1 MGLPSR
7 SLNSGRQIIQDHP
20 RSPRH
25 VRLPPSPQSHT
36 TPRTRSGCKVAGAAV
51 DGPQSSLAPLGGA
64 PRAHP
69 LPVSTQTREL
79 SVTASREDSREA
91 RLPGTQRGGNT
102 ERALLCALAYA
113 SRAHSA
119 GHQGAAP
126 PCDGNA
132 AGQGRTPPR
141 SEGRR
146 PAGRALPVSCTR
158 PLWPTDGAVSVP
170 LAPHRRDVRGRKQP
184 RPAVA
189 LPAAATG
196 KSVAQ
201 TRGSVFSRAR
211 SPPALARVTPRGV
224 NVPHGPGSTGGSA
237 SSRDRLTA
245 LGPPMEGPRP
255 PARPPTL
262 PASDGTVNGA
272 GAQAGEAEALSVR
285 NTLRASAWHAE
296 I

>member
-1 MGLPSR
+1 MPCCA
-7 SLNSGRQIIQDHP
+7 
-20 RSPRH
+20 
-25 VRLPPSPQSHT
+25 PSP
-36 TPRTRSGCKVAGAAV
+36 TPREPTAQG
-51 DGPQSSLAPLGGA
+51 
-64 PRAHP
+64 
-69 LPVSTQTREL
+69 TREL
-79 SVTASREDSREA
+79 PLPATATPQA
-91 RLPGTQRGGNT
+91 GVAHRLGPRDAAPRGG
-102 ERALLCALAYA
+102 RFLCPAP
-113 SRAHSA
+113 
-119 GHQGAAP
+119 AP
-126 PCDGNA
+126 PG
-132 AGQGRTPPR
+132 
-141 SEGRR
+141 
-146 PAGRALPVSCTR
+146 
-158 PLWPTDGAVSVP
+158 PTDGAVSVP

-201 TRGSVFSRAR
+201 TRGGVFSRAR

-245 LGPPMEGPRP
+245 LGPPTEGPRP

-272 GAQAGEAEALSVR
+272 GAQAGEAGALSVR

>member
-1 MGLPSR
+1 MR
-7 SLNSGRQIIQDHP
+7 P
-20 RSPRH
+20 RL
-25 VRLPPSPQSHT
+25 RLASPQRRAPGSCPSLRRQRRRPGSHTASVRGT
-36 TPRTRSGCKVAGAAV
+36 TPRGAGASCV
-51 DGPQSSLAPLGGA
+51 L
-64 PRAHP
+64 HP
-69 LPVSTQTREL
+69 P
-79 SVTASREDSREA
+79 
-91 RLPGTQRGGNT
+91 PG
-102 ERALLCALAYA
+102 
-113 SRAHSA
+113 
-119 GHQGAAP
+119 
-126 PCDGNA
+126 
-132 AGQGRTPPR
+132 
-141 SEGRR
+141 
-146 PAGRALPVSCTR
+146 
-158 PLWPTDGAVSVP
+158 PTDGAVSVP

-189 LPAAATG
+189 LPTAATG

-201 TRGSVFSRAR
+201 TRGGVFSRAR

-245 LGPPMEGPRP
+245 LGPPTEGPRP

-272 GAQAGEAEALSVR
+272 GAQAGEAGALSVR